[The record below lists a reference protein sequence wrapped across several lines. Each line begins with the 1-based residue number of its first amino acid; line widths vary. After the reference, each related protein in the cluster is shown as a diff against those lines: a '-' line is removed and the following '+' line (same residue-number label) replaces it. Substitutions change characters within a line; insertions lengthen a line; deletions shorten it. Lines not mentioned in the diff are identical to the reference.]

1 MYEARYTRNAF
12 EYFQLSAREVE
23 ESRVRYNDS
32 ISINLAKAVFLF
44 CSKGSSSRGRRKE
57 SIQFFHDFP
66 LPWRSVSPNYNLL
79 NDDRAVLL
87 IIHGGAGRVA
97 VTGLKGG
104 RRRSDKKSSR
114 SGGGLRRG
122 NSRVGDDFRGATR

>member
-1 MYEARYTRNAF
+1 MRSSIFNYLHARWKK
-12 EYFQLSAREVE
+12 VE
-23 ESRVRYNDS
+23 SDTTIRPL
-32 ISINLAKAVFLF
+32 ISINLAKAVFF
-44 CSKGSSSRGRRKE
+44 ARKSRGRRKE

>member
-1 MYEARYTRNAF
+1 M
-12 EYFQLSAREVE
+12 E

-32 ISINLAKAVFLF
+32 ISINLAKGVFF
-44 CSKGSSSRGRRKE
+44 ARKGHRVEVDEKKVFNFSTISPSLGDP
-57 SIQFFHDFP
+57 FH
-66 LPWRSVSPNYNLL
+66 RITTL